1 MADSKNIVVCPYHH
15 FYDGDKYKEC
25 PECAKGKGPNVDYQK
40 SQIKIEPMVSDDK
53 QHTKR
58 MSKDEEKKHQKESRK
73 PTNDDN
79 PTQFIW
85 DKFKKKKKE
94 LTESKDDLNS
104 KSENPKSEN
113 QQLVSDD
120 STEKKQSPITPDEDR
135 KSNIEAENDRDTRD
149 LQEVIKGADVDQD
162 DVKTISVYGSLAKV
176 PVGWLIAI
184 EGNDLGTDYRIV
196 DGKNLVGRDPNMN
209 ISIQKDKSVS
219 RDTHTVILYDAEG
232 HDFYLLP
239 NEGKGTVH
247 LNKQIALSPTKLHK
261 GDKIKIGNTLLY
273 FLPLCDEDFDWN
285 DYV

>member
-25 PECAKGKGPNVDYQK
+25 PECAKGKGPNADYQK
-40 SQIKIEPMVSDDK
+40 SQIKIAPVVSDDR
-53 QHTKR
+53 QHTKK
-58 MSKDEEKKHQKESRK
+58 MPKDSEKNDRKEPRK

-85 DKFKKKKKE
+85 NKFKKKKKE
-94 LTESKDDLNS
+94 LTESKDDLN
-104 KSENPKSEN
+104 PKSEN

-120 STEKKQSPITPDEDR
+120 STDKNQSPIIPDEDR
-135 KSNIEAENDRDTRD
+135 KPNIEAESDRDTRD

-196 DGKNLVGRDPNMN
+196 DGKNLIGRDPNMN